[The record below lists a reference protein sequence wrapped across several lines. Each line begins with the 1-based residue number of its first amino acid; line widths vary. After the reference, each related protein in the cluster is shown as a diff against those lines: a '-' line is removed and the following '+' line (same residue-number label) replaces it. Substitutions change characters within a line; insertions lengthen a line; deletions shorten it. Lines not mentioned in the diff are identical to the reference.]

1 MKIGLFGFGHLGKI
15 HFKCLQQSLFSIHG
29 IYDPIFESETHF
41 EEVPIFKSPES
52 LMNSIDACVIASTT
66 SSHYKLAKLAIEHD
80 VHVFLEKPMTQTLNQ
95 ANKLVALLK
104 DKPEIITMVG
114 FVERYNPTYKYIKEH
129 VINPRFMEVHRLSTF
144 SNRGLDVSVVFDLM
158 IHDLDLIL
166 NLKNKEN
173 IIDIK
178 ASGVKLITDSLDI
191 CNVRLEFSDFSVANI
206 TASRM
211 SMKNLRKFRIF
222 QKDGYLSMDLN
233 KKEAQVINLSDHE
246 MPDSMRVPSQKI
258 EKYFTVKSSGALEGN
273 AILDELN
280 VFYNSIVN
288 KQQTASSM
296 FNALKTTKLADEI
309 ETIAL
314 QSANIM

>member
-15 HFKCLQQSLFSIHG
+15 HFKCLKESSFHIQG
-29 IYDPIFESETHF
+29 IFDPSYIDEDNYEDVKFYTSTEDLF
-41 EEVPIFKSPES
+41 EE
-52 LMNSIDACVIASTT
+52 IDACVIASTT
-66 SSHYKLAKLAIEHD
+66 STHYDLVKQAIEND
-80 VHVFLEKPMTQTLNQ
+80 IHVFVEKPMTQTFNQ
-95 ANKLVALLK
+95 ANKLIKFLN
-104 DKPEIITMVG
+104 DKPDLITMVG
-114 FVERYNPTYKYIKEH
+114 FVERYNPTFKYIKDH
-129 VINPRFMEVHRLSTF
+129 IANPRFLEVHRLSTF

-166 NLKNKEN
+166 NIKDEN

-178 ASGVKLITDSLDI
+178 ASGVKLISDSLDI

-222 QKDGYLSMDLN
+222 QKDSYLSMDLN
-233 KKEAQVINLSDHE
+233 KKEAQVINLSDIKL
-246 MPDSMRVPSQKI
+246 PDSIKVPSDKI
-258 EKYFTVKSSGALEGN
+258 EKYFTLKSSGTLQGN

-288 KQQTASSM
+288 CKQTASSM

-314 QSANIM
+314 QSANIT

>member
-1 MKIGLFGFGHLGKI
+1 MKIGLLGLGHLGKI
-15 HFKCLQQSLFSIHG
+15 HFKCLKQSPFEVIG
-29 IYDPIFESETHF
+29 IFDPSYLDEAYFENIPF
-41 EEVPIFKSPES
+41 YKNAES
-52 LMNSIDACVIASTT
+52 LLDDVDACVIASST
-66 SSHYKLAKLAIEHD
+66 STHYELAKLAIEKD
-80 VHVFLEKPMTQTLNQ
+80 VHVFVEKPMTQTLHQ
-95 ANKLVALLK
+95 AKKLVDLLEG
-104 DKPEIITMVG
+104 KPHLISMVG
-114 FVERYNPTYKYIKEH
+114 FVERYNPTFKYIKEH
-129 VINPRFMEVHRLSTF
+129 VTNPRFMEVHRLSTF

-166 NLKNKEN
+166 NLKKEN
-173 IIDIK
+173 VIDIK

-222 QKDGYLSMDLN
+222 QKDAYLSMDLN
-233 KKEAQVINLSDHE
+233 KKEAQVINLSDVE
-246 MPDSMRVPSQKI
+246 TSDSMRVPSDNI
-258 EKYFTVKSSGALEGN
+258 EKYFTIKSSGTLQGN

-288 KQQTASSM
+288 NKQSASSM

-314 QSANIM
+314 ESANIM

>member
-1 MKIGLFGFGHLGKI
+1 MKIGLFGLGHLGKI
-15 HFKCLQQSLFSIHG
+15 HFKCLKQSPFTVTG
-29 IYDPIFESETHF
+29 IYDPIYEKESHYEQIPF
-41 EEVPIFKSPES
+41 YQSAES
-52 LMNSIDACVIASTT
+52 LMESVDACVIASTT
-66 SSHYKLAKLAIEHD
+66 RSHFKLAKLAIEND

-95 ANKLVALLK
+95 ANKLIGFLNE
-104 DKPEIITMVG
+104 KPDIISMVG
-114 FVERYNPTYKYIKEH
+114 FVERYNPTFKYIKEH
-129 VINPRFMEVHRLSTF
+129 VSNPRFMEVHRLSTF

-166 NLKNKEN
+166 NLKKEN

-222 QKDGYLSMDLN
+222 QKDAYLSMDLN
-233 KKEAQVINLSDHE
+233 KKEAHVINLSDHE
-246 MPDSMRVPSQKI
+246 IPNSLRVPSDKI
-258 EKYFTVKSSGALEGN
+258 NKYYTIKSSGTLEGN

-288 KQQTASSM
+288 KQQTASSIL
-296 FNALKTTKLADEI
+296 NALKTTKLADEI

>member
-15 HFKCLQQSLFSIHG
+15 HFKCLKESAFTIHG
-29 IYDPIFESETHF
+29 IYDPSFLNESTYEN
-41 EEVPIFKSPES
+41 VPFYKSEAE
-52 LMNSIDACVIASTT
+52 LMDNIDACIIASKT
-66 SSHYKLAKLAIEHD
+66 SSHFELAQLAIEKN
-80 VHVFLEKPMTQTLNQ
+80 VHVFVEKPMTQTLNQ
-95 ANKLVALLK
+95 ADKLVKLLEH
-104 DKPEIITMVG
+104 KPNLVTMVG
-114 FVERYNPTYKYIKEH
+114 FVERYNPTFKYIKEH
-129 VINPRFMEVHRLSTF
+129 IRNPRFMEVHRLSTF

-166 NLKNKEN
+166 NLKKEN
-173 IIDIK
+173 VIDIK

-222 QKDGYLSMDLN
+222 QKDSYVSMDLN
-233 KKEAQVINLSDHE
+233 KKEAQVINLSDTE
-246 MPDSMRVPSQKI
+246 LPDSMKVPSEKI
-258 EKYFTVKSSGALEGN
+258 EKYFTIKSSGTLDGN

-280 VFYNSIVN
+280 VFYDSIVN
-288 KQQTASSM
+288 NKQTASSM

>member
-15 HFKCLQQSLFSIHG
+15 HFKCLKVSDFHIQG
-29 IYDPIFESETHF
+29 IYDPEYYDQANHEGVPFFTSHEKLF
-41 EEVPIFKSPES
+41 DEVE
-52 LMNSIDACVIASTT
+52 ACIIASTT
-66 SSHYKLAKLAIEHD
+66 STHYELVKMAIEKG
-80 VHVFLEKPMTQTLNQ
+80 VHVFVEKPMTQTLNQ
-95 ANKLVALLK
+95 ANKLIKLLK
-104 DKPEIITMVG
+104 EKPELITMVG
-114 FVERYNPTYKYIKEH
+114 FVERYNPTFKYIKSH
-129 VINPRFMEVHRLSTF
+129 IDNPRFMEVHRLSTF

-166 NLKNKEN
+166 NLKAES

-178 ASGVKLITDSLDI
+178 ATGVKLITDSLDI

-211 SMKNLRKFRIF
+211 SMKNLRKFRVF
-222 QKDGYLSMDLN
+222 QKDSYISMDLN
-233 KKEAQVINLSDHE
+233 KKEAQVINLSDVKLQ
-246 MPDSMRVPSQKI
+246 DSMRVPSEKI
-258 EKYFTVKSSGALEGN
+258 EKYFTLKSSGTLKGN

-288 KQQTASSM
+288 GKQTASSM